1 VSAAPTATPRPGPA
15 RLDAWL
21 TLPRLRAHAALL
33 AVCLWSVLALGLSGP
48 GLRDRSGVLKGADF
62 LQFYVFASLAREGRT
77 DALYDY
83 AAHVAEGER
92 RVPESRG
99 TTYLPV
105 YGPQVALL
113 FAPLAR
119 LDYARALGVFLAT
132 SALLYALCVAAV
144 WRTCPRLA
152 AHAGTAALLAL
163 GYPAFFSLI
172 GCGQSSALVLACA
185 TGTWLALRGGR
196 PFLAGLA
203 LGGLA
208 YKPQLALGAGLV
220 LLAAGEI
227 RVLAGAAL
235 SAAAQLAAAALW
247 LGAAPLLE
255 YAGVAA
261 HLGELAPTL
270 GFKLHQMHSLRAFF
284 ELLAPRPVATV
295 AWGATAAA
303 TVGIAL
309 RVWRSELPLGARF
322 AALLVASALVNPH
335 QYLYD
340 LALLAPAGLLL
351 ADHSLAAPPERRGTP
366 ALRVLLYACFLLPA
380 LGPLARVTHLQLSV
394 PALAGVLWVLFL
406 QARAGSAT
414 LHLAGGPAPSGDRVL
429 PRGA

>member
-1 VSAAPTATPRPGPA
+1 MSPAAPTASPRRAGV
-15 RLDAWL
+15 RVDAWL
-21 TLPRLRAHAALL
+21 TPQRLRAHAALL
-33 AVCLWSVLALGLSGP
+33 ALCLWGMLAVGLSAP

-62 LQFYVFASLAREGRT
+62 LQFYVFGSLARAGRT

-119 LDYARALGVFLAT
+119 LDYARALAVFLAA
-132 SALLYALCVAAV
+132 SALLYALAIAAV
-144 WRTCPRLA
+144 FRSCPRLEP
-152 AHAGTAALLAL
+152 HAGTTALLAL
-163 GYPAFFSLI
+163 AYPPFFGLI
-172 GCGQSSALVLACA
+172 GYGQTSALVLACA
-185 TGTWLALRGGR
+185 SAGWLALRAGR

-220 LLAAGEI
+220 LLAAGEL
-227 RVLAGAAL
+227 RVLGGAALAGAA
-235 SAAAQLAAAALW
+235 QVAAAALW
-247 LGAAPLLE
+247 LGAAPFAE
-255 YAGVAA
+255 YARVVAG
-261 HLGELAPTL
+261 LGALAPTL

-284 ELLAPRPVATV
+284 ELLAPRPAATL
-295 AWGATAAA
+295 AWGAASAASVA
-303 TVGIAL
+303 SAL
-309 RVWRSELPLGARF
+309 RVWRSGLPLAARY

-351 ADHSLAAPPERRGTP
+351 ADHALAEPERRATP
-366 ALRVLLYACFLLPA
+366 GLRVLLYACFLLPA
-380 LGPLARVTHLQLSV
+380 FGPLARATHLQLSV
-394 PALAGVLWVLFL
+394 PALAGVLGLLWL
-406 QARAGSAT
+406 QARER
-414 LHLAGGPAPSGDRVL
+414 PRIAPDPDRSL
-429 PRGA
+429 PRGV